1 MIWHCIILA
10 LSSGVVLFAGQGV
23 VGPLRWTRSTC
34 VLGRIAWV
42 MVVLADV
49 FILSDVCKIIGCK
62 HRWNSWRGKRIK
74 GSKRFFPRHR
84 QH

>member
-1 MIWHCIILA
+1 MIWHCVILA

-23 VGPLRWTRSTC
+23 VGPLRWTRSAC

-49 FILSDVCKIIGCK
+49 FILSDVRKIID
-62 HRWNSWRGKRIK
+62 RIQIPLDWLA
-74 GSKRFFPRHR
+74 G
-84 QH
+84 